1 MWFIIDIADREIELA
16 RSALGEYVI
25 IWRIMKQ
32 FFYFIVGSVVAIAL
46 GVSMLG
52 TPALASIG
60 QGGIQGGIS
69 AARGEGVPTNLT
81 NGEDSL
87 ISKIINILLYAI
99 GVVSV
104 VMLIIGGFR
113 YVISGGQKES
123 VTAAKN
129 TILYAIIGLL
139 IALFAYPIIKF
150 VIDAVTGSSTGTN
163 I

>member
-1 MWFIIDIADREIELA
+1 
-16 RSALGEYVI
+16 
-25 IWRIMKQ
+25 MKR
-32 FFYFIVGSVVAIAL
+32 FFYLIAGSIVTIAL
-46 GVSMLG
+46 GASLLG
-52 TPALASIG
+52 TPVLAQIG
-60 QGGIQGGIS
+60 QGGAQGGVN
-69 AARGEGVPTNLT
+69 AARGDGVPTNLT

-139 IALFAYPIIKF
+139 VALFAYPIIKF
-150 VIDAVTGSSTGTN
+150 VLDAVTGSGTGTD